1 MQNQGPPCLLYY
13 TLGSPVRSLGFSIS
27 SKFQEKFHSFSEG
40 DYNFLENSAPPTWA
54 TALTSMASYQEVSQ
68 DEYFP
73 YKKNSKIS
81 KGIQICTLSEKMKVE
96 RFFHKRCCKFCSQ
109 NANQIYNQGNI
120 DEQHWAHKPP
130 LLLQMCNPQQK
141 IAVSTCKNLAFH
153 ILKENTI
160 DMKDVK
166 AKSFSNPG
174 VVICNISNWNLL
186 SVTRR
191 WENKDKVRFFSNLRV
206 AVHKVSN

>member
-1 MQNQGPPCLLYY
+1 
-13 TLGSPVRSLGFSIS
+13 
-27 SKFQEKFHSFSEG
+27 
-40 DYNFLENSAPPTWA
+40 
-54 TALTSMASYQEVSQ
+54 
-68 DEYFP
+68 
-73 YKKNSKIS
+73 
-81 KGIQICTLSEKMKVE
+81 MKVE
-96 RFFHKRCCKFCSQ
+96 RFFHKRCCSQ

-130 LLLQMCNPQQK
+130 PFSKGAIHNRK

-166 AKSFSNPG
+166 VKSFSNP
-174 VVICNISNWNLL
+174 
-186 SVTRR
+186 
-191 WENKDKVRFFSNLRV
+191 RV